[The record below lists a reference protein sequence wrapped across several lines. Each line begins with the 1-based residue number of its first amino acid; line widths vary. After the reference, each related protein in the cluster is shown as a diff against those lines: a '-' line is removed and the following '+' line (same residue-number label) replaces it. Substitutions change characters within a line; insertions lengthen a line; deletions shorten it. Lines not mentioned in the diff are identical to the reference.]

1 MAVNSSALN
10 GIERAI
16 VALAAAIADGD
27 PHQLDARVKAALAAG
42 TPPLAIDEL
51 VLQSVLTVGWPRA
64 LVAAGAWRAAV
75 GAPAEHGDDDVDYD
89 AHVEWTRRGEATCA
103 TIYGDHYARLRAN
116 VRALH
121 PALEAWMVTEGYGR
135 TLSRPGLD
143 LRLRELCTV
152 AQTAVLQTPRQ
163 LHSHLLGALRSGATF
178 AEIEETLDLADAMLP
193 QAQRDQVA
201 VLWREV
207 RAAWKGAS

>member
-1 MAVNSSALN
+1 MGMKSTALDDVHRS
-10 GIERAI
+10 II
-16 VALAAAIADGD
+16 ALAAAIADGD
-27 PHQLDARVKAALAAG
+27 PHQLDARVKEAITAG

-51 VLQSVLTVGWPRA
+51 LLQSVLTVGWPRA
-64 LVAAGAWRAAV
+64 LIAAGAWRAAI
-75 GAPAEHGDDDVDYD
+75 GAPAQNGAADLDYA
-89 AHVEWTRRGEATCA
+89 AHAEWTRRGEITCA
-103 TIYGDHYARLRAN
+103 AIYGDHYASLRGN

-143 LRLRELCTV
+143 LKMRELCTV

-163 LHSHLLGALRSGATF
+163 LHSHLLGALRAGATF
-178 AEIEETLDLADAMLP
+178 AEVEATLDVTDPMLR

-201 VLWREV
+201 VLWQRV
-207 RAAWKGAS
+207 RAGWRAAE